1 MVNDTSLLGLRHR
14 LARDVKPGQCD
25 EAGVRRLWWGALEV
39 IQKALMQRDVHTG
52 LWMAAPLPALY
63 EPDLLR
69 QLKGWVWAPE
79 SLERLSPL
87 HAALPGSGRPASE
100 SAGFCRLA
108 LEPRDGDDPL
118 LLVITPQL
126 QLALAIHGKPGE
138 RQLLMRCDAESLSDA
153 LTMVGERFKG
163 TGSELAD
170 QLRDQLTGLGP
181 LRNDPDFDR
190 CFWPRLAEKLTETAP
205 SLTLQSLPDT
215 SNAHAQQTPTHDL
228 SLLEAMTH
236 EVRTP
241 LATIRTL
248 IRSLLR
254 RKDLPSVV
262 ENRLQQ
268 IDVECSEQIDRF
280 GLIFQA
286 AELQRKPS
294 EMQLARTDLGAIL
307 QTLEPGWRELL
318 DRRGVALQLGIEN
331 ELPEILSDARRLEPM
346 LGGLIDRV
354 SRGLPPGS
362 RLLLLLQPAGARLK
376 LQLQVRSQASSTA
389 ADDAA
394 DIELIDTDLVD
405 TEPVDKEQVGT
416 VLSWDPSTG
425 SLQLSQD
432 ATRQLMASLGGRY
445 QARRKRDLTVFFPVA
460 SAHA

>member
-1 MVNDTSLLGLRHR
+1 MVSDTSLLDLRQR
-14 LARDVKPGQCD
+14 LTRDIRPGQCD
-25 EAGVRRLWWGALEV
+25 EAGVRRLWWAALEV
-39 IQKALMQRDVHTG
+39 IQESLMERRVQAG

-63 EPDLLR
+63 EPDLLHR
-69 QLKGWVWAPE
+69 LNGWVWAPE
-79 SLERLSPL
+79 NLESLSPL
-87 HAALPGSGRPASE
+87 HAALPGSGRS
-100 SAGFCRLA
+100 SLKNAGFCRLP
-108 LEPRDGDDPL
+108 LESRDGDDPL
-118 LLVITPQL
+118 LLVITPEL
-126 QLALAIHGKPGE
+126 QLALAINGKPGE

-153 LTMVGERFKG
+153 LRMVGERIEA
-163 TGSELAD
+163 SETALAD
-170 QLRDQLTGLGP
+170 QLREQLTDLGP

-190 CFWPRLAEKLTETAP
+190 CFWPRLAEKLTESAP
-205 SLTLQSLPDT
+205 SLTLQSFQDPAN
-215 SNAHAQQTPTHDL
+215 SQQTPAHEL

-262 ENRLQQ
+262 ANRLQQ

-294 EMQLARTDLGAIL
+294 ETQLARTDLGAIL
-307 QTLEPGWRELL
+307 QTLEPGWREQL
-318 DRRGVALQLGIEN
+318 DRRGVTLQLGLDSD
-331 ELPEILSDARRLEPM
+331 LPEVLSDARRLEPM

-354 SRGLPPGS
+354 SRGLPSGS
-362 RLLLLLQPAGARLK
+362 RLLLQLQPAGARLK
-376 LQLQVRSQASSTA
+376 LQLQVRSQSSDAA
-389 ADDAA
+389 ADDDA
-394 DIELIDTDLVD
+394 E
-405 TEPVDKEQVGT
+405 KEQVGT
-416 VLSWDPSTG
+416 VLSWEPSTG

-460 SAHA
+460 SAHS

>member
-1 MVNDTSLLGLRHR
+1 MVSDTSLLDLRQR
-14 LARDVKPGQCD
+14 LARDIRPGQCD
-25 EAGVRRLWWGALEV
+25 EAGVRRLWWAALEV
-39 IQKALMQRDVHTG
+39 IQESLMERRVQAG

-63 EPDLLR
+63 EPDLLHR
-69 QLKGWVWAPE
+69 LNGWVWAPE
-79 SLERLSPL
+79 NLESLSPL
-87 HAALPGSGRPASE
+87 HAALPGSGRS
-100 SAGFCRLA
+100 SLKNAGFCRLP
-108 LEPRDGDDPL
+108 LESRDGDDPL
-118 LLVITPQL
+118 LLVITPEL
-126 QLALAIHGKPGE
+126 QLALAINGKPGE

-153 LTMVGERFKG
+153 LRMVGERIEA
-163 TGSELAD
+163 SETALAD
-170 QLRDQLTGLGP
+170 QLRAQLTDLGP

-190 CFWPRLAEKLTETAP
+190 CFWPHLAEKLTESAP
-205 SLTLQSLPDT
+205 SLTLQSFQDPAD
-215 SNAHAQQTPTHDL
+215 SQQTPAHEL

-262 ENRLQQ
+262 ANRLQQ

-294 EMQLARTDLGAIL
+294 ETQLARTDLGAIL
-307 QTLEPGWRELL
+307 QTLEPGWREQL
-318 DRRGVALQLGIEN
+318 DRRGVTLQLGLDSD
-331 ELPEILSDARRLEPM
+331 LPEVLSDARRLEPM

-354 SRGLPPGS
+354 SRGLPSGS
-362 RLLLLLQPAGARLK
+362 RLLLQLQPAGARLK
-376 LQLQVRSQASSTA
+376 LQLQVRSQSSDAA
-389 ADDAA
+389 ADDDA
-394 DIELIDTDLVD
+394 E
-405 TEPVDKEQVGT
+405 KEQVGT
-416 VLSWDPSTG
+416 VLSWEPSTG

-460 SAHA
+460 SAHS

>member
-1 MVNDTSLLGLRHR
+1 MVSDTSLLDLRQR
-14 LARDVKPGQCD
+14 LARDIRPGQCD
-25 EAGVRRLWWGALEV
+25 EAGVRRLWWAALEV
-39 IQKALMQRDVHTG
+39 IQESLMERRVQAG

-63 EPDLLR
+63 EPDLLQR
-69 QLKGWVWAPE
+69 LNGWVWAPE
-79 SLERLSPL
+79 NLESLSPL
-87 HAALPGSGRPASE
+87 HAALPGSGRS
-100 SAGFCRLA
+100 SLKNAGFCRLP
-108 LEPRDGDDPL
+108 LESRDGDDPL
-118 LLVITPQL
+118 LLVITPEL
-126 QLALAIHGKPGE
+126 QLALAINGKPGE

-153 LTMVGERFKG
+153 LRMVGERIEA
-163 TGSELAD
+163 SETALAD
-170 QLRDQLTGLGP
+170 QLREQLTDLGP

-190 CFWPRLAEKLTETAP
+190 CFWPRLAEKLTESAP
-205 SLTLQSLPDT
+205 SLTLQSFQDPAD
-215 SNAHAQQTPTHDL
+215 SQQTPAHEL

-262 ENRLQQ
+262 ANRLQQ

-294 EMQLARTDLGAIL
+294 ETQLARTDLGAIL
-307 QTLEPGWRELL
+307 QTLEPGWREQL
-318 DRRGVALQLGIEN
+318 DRRGVTLQLGLDSD
-331 ELPEILSDARRLEPM
+331 LPEVLSDARRLEPM

-354 SRGLPPGS
+354 SRGLPSGS
-362 RLLLLLQPAGARLK
+362 RLLLQLQPAGARLK
-376 LQLQVRSQASSTA
+376 LQLQVRSQSSDAA
-389 ADDAA
+389 ADDDA
-394 DIELIDTDLVD
+394 E
-405 TEPVDKEQVGT
+405 KEQVGT
-416 VLSWDPSTG
+416 VLSWEPSTG

-460 SAHA
+460 SAHS

>member
-1 MVNDTSLLGLRHR
+1 MVSDTSLLDLRHR
-14 LARDVKPGQCD
+14 LARDIRPGQCD
-25 EAGVRRLWWGALEV
+25 EAGVRRLWWAALEV
-39 IQKALMQRDVHTG
+39 IQESLMERRVQAG

-63 EPDLLR
+63 EPDLLQR
-69 QLKGWVWAPE
+69 LNGWVWAPE
-79 SLERLSPL
+79 NLESLSPL
-87 HAALPGSGRPASE
+87 HAALPGSGRS
-100 SAGFCRLA
+100 SLKNAGFCRLP
-108 LEPRDGDDPL
+108 LESRDGDDPL
-118 LLVITPQL
+118 LLVITPEL
-126 QLALAIHGKPGE
+126 QLALAINGKPGE

-153 LTMVGERFKG
+153 LRMVGERFEA
-163 TGSELAD
+163 TETALAD
-170 QLRDQLTGLGP
+170 QLRDQLTDLGP

-190 CFWPRLAEKLTETAP
+190 CFWPRLAEKLTESAP
-205 SLTLQSLPDT
+205 SLTLQSFPDPAD
-215 SNAHAQQTPTHDL
+215 SQQPPAHEL

-254 RKDLPSVV
+254 RQDLPSVV
-262 ENRLQQ
+262 ANRLQQ

-294 EMQLARTDLGAIL
+294 ETQLARTDLGAIL
-307 QTLEPGWRELL
+307 QTLEPGWREQL
-318 DRRGVALQLGIEN
+318 DRRGVTLQLGLDSD
-331 ELPEILSDARRLEPM
+331 LPEVLSDARRLEPM

-354 SRGLPPGS
+354 SRGLPSGS
-362 RLLLLLQPAGARLK
+362 RLLLQLQPAGARLK
-376 LQLQVRSQASSTA
+376 LQLQVRSQSSDAA

-394 DIELIDTDLVD
+394 E
-405 TEPVDKEQVGT
+405 KEQVGT
-416 VLSWDPSTG
+416 VLSWEPSTG

-460 SAHA
+460 SAQS

>member
-1 MVNDTSLLGLRHR
+1 MVSDTSLLDLRQR
-14 LARDVKPGQCD
+14 LARDIRPGQCD
-25 EAGVRRLWWGALEV
+25 EAGVRRLWWAALEV
-39 IQKALMQRDVHTG
+39 IQESLMERRVQAG

-63 EPDLLR
+63 EPDLLHR
-69 QLKGWVWAPE
+69 LNGWVWAPE
-79 SLERLSPL
+79 NLESLSPL
-87 HAALPGSGRPASE
+87 HAALPGSGRS
-100 SAGFCRLA
+100 SLKNAGFCRLP
-108 LEPRDGDDPL
+108 LESRDGDDPL
-118 LLVITPQL
+118 LLVITPEL
-126 QLALAIHGKPGE
+126 QLALAINGKPGE

-153 LTMVGERFKG
+153 LRMVGERIEA
-163 TGSELAD
+163 SETALAD
-170 QLRDQLTGLGP
+170 QLREQLTDLGP

-190 CFWPRLAEKLTETAP
+190 CFWPRLAEKLTESAP
-205 SLTLQSLPDT
+205 SLTLQSFQDPAD
-215 SNAHAQQTPTHDL
+215 SQQTPAHEL

-262 ENRLQQ
+262 ANRLQQ

-294 EMQLARTDLGAIL
+294 ETQLARTDLGAIL
-307 QTLEPGWRELL
+307 QTLEPGWREQL
-318 DRRGVALQLGIEN
+318 DRRGVTLQLGLDSD
-331 ELPEILSDARRLEPM
+331 LPEVLSDARRLEPM

-354 SRGLPPGS
+354 SRGLPSGS

-376 LQLQVRSQASSTA
+376 LQLQVRSQSSDAA
-389 ADDAA
+389 ADDDA
-394 DIELIDTDLVD
+394 E
-405 TEPVDKEQVGT
+405 KEQVGT
-416 VLSWDPSTG
+416 VLSWEPSTG

-460 SAHA
+460 SAHS

>member
-1 MVNDTSLLGLRHR
+1 MVSDTSLLDLRQR
-14 LARDVKPGQCD
+14 LARDIRPGQCD
-25 EAGVRRLWWGALEV
+25 EAGVRRLWWAALEV
-39 IQKALMQRDVHTG
+39 IQESLMERRVQAG

-63 EPDLLR
+63 EPDLLHR
-69 QLKGWVWAPE
+69 LNGWVWAPE
-79 SLERLSPL
+79 NLESLSPL
-87 HAALPGSGRPASE
+87 HAALPGSGRS
-100 SAGFCRLA
+100 SLKNAGFCRLP
-108 LEPRDGDDPL
+108 LESRDGDDPL
-118 LLVITPQL
+118 LLVITPEL
-126 QLALAIHGKPGE
+126 QLALAINGKPGE

-153 LTMVGERFKG
+153 LRMVGERIEA
-163 TGSELAD
+163 SETALAG
-170 QLRDQLTGLGP
+170 QLREQLTDLGP

-190 CFWPRLAEKLTETAP
+190 CFWPRLAEKLTESAP
-205 SLTLQSLPDT
+205 SLTLQSFQDPAD
-215 SNAHAQQTPTHDL
+215 SQQTPAHEL

-262 ENRLQQ
+262 ANRLQQ

-294 EMQLARTDLGAIL
+294 ETQLARTDLGAIL
-307 QTLEPGWRELL
+307 QTLEPGWREQL
-318 DRRGVALQLGIEN
+318 DRRGVTLQLGLDSD
-331 ELPEILSDARRLEPM
+331 LPEVLSDARRLEPM

-354 SRGLPPGS
+354 SRGLPSGS
-362 RLLLLLQPAGARLK
+362 RLLLQLQPAGARLK
-376 LQLQVRSQASSTA
+376 LQLQVRSQSSDAA
-389 ADDAA
+389 ADDDA
-394 DIELIDTDLVD
+394 E
-405 TEPVDKEQVGT
+405 KEQVGT
-416 VLSWDPSTG
+416 VLSWEPPTG

-460 SAHA
+460 SAHS

>member
-1 MVNDTSLLGLRHR
+1 MVSDTSLNRLRR
-14 LARDVKPGQCD
+14 SLAGGCRPGQCD

-39 IQKALMQRDVHTG
+39 IQQALLEREVQSG

-63 EPDLLR
+63 EPELLR
-69 QLKGWVWAPE
+69 QLEGWVWAPE

-87 HAALPGSGRPASE
+87 HAALPGSGTQEMAN
-100 SAGFCRLA
+100 AGFRRLD
-108 LEPRDGDDPL
+108 LEPEDGDDPF

-126 QLALAIHGKPGE
+126 QLALAIHGDPGE
-138 RQLLMRCDAESLSDA
+138 RQLLMRCDADSLSDT
-153 LTMVGERFKG
+153 LTLVGERLNNQEPG
-163 TGSELAD
+163 LAE
-170 QLRDQLTGLGP
+170 QLRAQLTQLGP

-190 CFWPRLAEKLTETAP
+190 CFWPRLAEKLTESAP
-205 SLTLQSLPDT
+205 SLTLQSRPDE
-215 SNAHAQQTPTHDL
+215 SDAHPPSHDL
-228 SLLEAMTH
+228 SLLEAMAH

-254 RKDLPSVV
+254 RKDLPSIVAK
-262 ENRLQQ
+262 RLLQ
-268 IDVECSEQIDRF
+268 IDAECSEQIDRF

-286 AELQRKPS
+286 AEWQRKP
-294 EMQLARTDLGAIL
+294 EETELARTNLGSIL
-307 QTLEPGWRELL
+307 KTLEPAWRDQL
-318 DRRGVALQLGIEN
+318 DRRSVSLQLD
-331 ELPEILSDARRLEPM
+331 LASDVPDVLSDARRLEPM

-354 SRGLPPGS
+354 SRGLPGGS
-362 RLLLLLQPAGARLK
+362 MLILRLQPAGARLK
-376 LQLQVRSQASSTA
+376 LQFQVRSRNAN
-389 ADDAA
+389 
-394 DIELIDTDLVD
+394 
-405 TEPVDKEQVGT
+405 TEPVETERVGT

-460 SAHA
+460 PASG

>member
-1 MVNDTSLLGLRHR
+1 MVNDTSLLGLRQR
-14 LARDVKPGQCD
+14 LARDVSPGHCD

-39 IQKALMQRDVHTG
+39 IQEALMERQVQTG

-100 SAGFCRLA
+100 NAGFCRLA
-108 LEPRDGDDPL
+108 LEPRDGDDPV
-118 LLVITPQL
+118 LLVITPEL
-126 QLALAIHGKPGE
+126 QLALAINGKPGE

-163 TGSELAD
+163 TETALAD
-170 QLRDQLTGLGP
+170 QLRDQLNGLGT

-190 CFWPRLAEKLTETAP
+190 CFWPRLAEKLTESAP
-205 SLTLQSLPDT
+205 SLTLQSAPDN
-215 SNAHAQQTPTHDL
+215 SNAQQTPNHDL

-307 QTLEPGWRELL
+307 QTLEPGWREQL
-318 DRRGVALQLGIEN
+318 DRREVALQLGIEN
-331 ELPEILSDARRLEPM
+331 DLPEILSDARRLEPM
-346 LGGLIDRV
+346 LWGLIDRV

-376 LQLQVRSQASSTA
+376 LQLQVRSQGSSSA
-389 ADDAA
+389 ADD
-394 DIELIDTDLVD
+394 DSDMELLGSDVVD
-405 TEPVDKEQVGT
+405 TEQADKEQVGT
-416 VLSWDPSTG
+416 VLSWDPTTG

-460 SAHA
+460 SAPT

>member
-1 MVNDTSLLGLRHR
+1 MVSDTSLNRLRR
-14 LARDVKPGQCD
+14 SLAGGCRPGQCD

-39 IQKALMQRDVHTG
+39 IQQALLEREVQSG

-63 EPDLLR
+63 EPELLR
-69 QLKGWVWAPE
+69 QLEGWVWAPE

-87 HAALPGSGRPASE
+87 HAALPGSGTQEMAN
-100 SAGFCRLA
+100 AGFRRLD
-108 LEPRDGDDPL
+108 LEPEDGDDPF

-126 QLALAIHGKPGE
+126 QLALAIHGDPGE
-138 RQLLMRCDAESLSDA
+138 RQLLMRCDADSLSDT
-153 LTMVGERFKG
+153 LTLVGERLNNQEPG
-163 TGSELAD
+163 LAE
-170 QLRDQLTGLGP
+170 QLRNQLTQLGP

-190 CFWPRLAEKLTETAP
+190 CFWPRLAEKLTESAP
-205 SLTLQSLPDT
+205 SLTLQSRPDE
-215 SNAHAQQTPTHDL
+215 SDAHPPSHDL
-228 SLLEAMTH
+228 SLLEAMAH

-254 RKDLPSVV
+254 RKDLPSIVAK
-262 ENRLQQ
+262 RLLQ
-268 IDVECSEQIDRF
+268 IDAECSEQIDRF

-286 AELQRKPS
+286 AEWQRKP
-294 EMQLARTDLGAIL
+294 EETELARTNLGSIL
-307 QTLEPGWRELL
+307 KTLEPAWRDQL
-318 DRRGVALQLGIEN
+318 DRRSVSLQLD
-331 ELPEILSDARRLEPM
+331 LASDVPDVLSDARRLEPM

-354 SRGLPPGS
+354 SRGLPGGS
-362 RLLLLLQPAGARLK
+362 MLVLRLQPAGARLK
-376 LQLQVRSQASSTA
+376 LQFQVRSRNANS
-389 ADDAA
+389 
-394 DIELIDTDLVD
+394 
-405 TEPVDKEQVGT
+405 EPVETERVGT

-460 SAHA
+460 PASG